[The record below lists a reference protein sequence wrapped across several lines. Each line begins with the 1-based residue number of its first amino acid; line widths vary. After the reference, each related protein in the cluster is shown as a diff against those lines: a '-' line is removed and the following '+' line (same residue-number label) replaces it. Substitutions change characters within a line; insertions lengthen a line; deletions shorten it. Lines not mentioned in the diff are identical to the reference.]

1 MPDKTVPAFNL
12 WTEPWISVEKPDGGI
27 EQGSI
32 QQVLLNAEEF
42 PAIYDPSPLTV
53 VGIHRLLV
61 AILQFVIQPQKD
73 ADIKNL
79 WKAGTFP
86 HDPIEAFGRQYAS
99 RFDLFSEN
107 EPFLQSADIP
117 LKADKNA
124 KPVAYLAPEDPG
136 WHRYYAL

>member
-32 QQVLLNAEEF
+32 QQVLHVEEF
-42 PAIYDPSPLTV
+42 RAIYDPSPLTV
-53 VGIHRLLV
+53 VGLDRLLV

-86 HDPIEAFGRQYAS
+86 DHPIQAFG
-99 RFDLFSEN
+99 
-107 EPFLQSADIP
+107 
-117 LKADKNA
+117 
-124 KPVAYLAPEDPG
+124 
-136 WHRYYAL
+136 